1 MDHGLRP
8 ADPAVDPGP
17 SRGSQMEEEE
27 EEEGESW
34 CTMSKKV
41 KISVIVVLCALVLA
55 AVALGVVFGVL
66 KLHQTRQLKKWHG
79 EGTTPHFHKKLLKR
93 CYDYTQVLKPELRS
107 AKDCQKIVE
116 AFMDAVLSK
125 DPCRSTEEDYEPL
138 MKLTDQTVPCDKTL
152 FWSGTGELVHQY
164 IKSQPEMFTLE
175 NTLLGYMADGLKW
188 CGDAG
193 SSGEGLGCSGPSR
206 GTWGAGALSSAKKQ
220 VSVEGR
226 APGATCR

>member
-1 MDHGLRP
+1 M
-8 ADPAVDPGP
+8 
-17 SRGSQMEEEE
+17 
-27 EEEGESW
+27 
-34 CTMSKKV
+34 
-41 KISVIVVLCALVLA
+41 
-55 AVALGVVFGVL
+55 
-66 KLHQTRQLKKWHG
+66 
-79 EGTTPHFHKKLLKR
+79 
-93 CYDYTQVLKPELRS
+93 
-107 AKDCQKIVE
+107 
-116 AFMDAVLSK
+116 
-125 DPCRSTEEDYEPL
+125 
-138 MKLTDQTVPCDKTL
+138 
-152 FWSGTGELVHQY
+152 HQY